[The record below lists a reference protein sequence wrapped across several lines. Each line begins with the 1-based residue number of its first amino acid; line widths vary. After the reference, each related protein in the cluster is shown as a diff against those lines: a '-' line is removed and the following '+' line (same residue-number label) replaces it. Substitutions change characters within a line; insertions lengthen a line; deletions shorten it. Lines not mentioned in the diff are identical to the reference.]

1 MKLKRKYS
9 APKHGLYLLLMLLL
23 PMFSWCNN
31 QEAEDLFK
39 KGNQQYA
46 KAQYQQAA
54 QTYQQVL
61 KNGYTSA
68 ALYFN
73 LGNAFYKSDDLPS
86 AILYYEKAHKLAP
99 NDQEIN
105 INIQF
110 CNLKLADKIEQQPE
124 FFVSRWWHGI
134 ILFFSADTFAVLS
147 VVLLLVGFLLLIVYL
162 FTNFMVL
169 KKASF
174 YTGFVVMLFGL
185 ISVFLANRQVNYFGT
200 HHQAIIFGS
209 SVTVK
214 GSPNANAKPL
224 FVMHEGTKVDVNRK
238 NGNWIEI
245 ELPNGNSGWI
255 TLDDL
260 KEI

>member
-1 MKLKRKYS
+1 MKLKKKYH
-9 APKHGLYLLLMLLL
+9 KRLRGFYLLMLFL
-23 PMFSWCNN
+23 PLFA
-31 QEAEDLFK
+31 QAADPAAALFK
-39 KGNQQYA
+39 KGNEQYA

-61 KNGYTSA
+61 KSGYVSA

-99 NDQEIN
+99 DDRDISV
-105 INIQF
+105 NIQF

-124 FFVSRWWHGI
+124 FFVSRWWHSV
-134 ILFFSADTFAVLS
+134 ILLFPADRFSVLS
-147 VVLLLVGFLLLIVYL
+147 VVLLLSGFLLLIVYL
-162 FTNFMVL
+162 FTNLMVI

-174 YTGFVVMLFGL
+174 YTGLVTILIGL
-185 ISVFLANRQVNYFGT
+185 ICIFLASQQIAYFDT
-200 HHQAIIFGS
+200 HHQAIIFSS

-214 GSPNANAKPL
+214 GSPSINAKPL
-224 FVMHEGTKVDVNRK
+224 FVMHEGTKVSISRQ

-255 TLDDL
+255 TTEDVKD
-260 KEI
+260 I

>member
-1 MKLKRKYS
+1 MKLKRKYNRPNQS
-9 APKHGLYLLLMLLL
+9 LYLLLMLLL
-23 PMFSWCNN
+23 PMFSLGDN
-31 QEAEDLFK
+31 QQAENLFQ

-46 KAQYQQAA
+46 KAQYQQAE

-61 KNGYTSA
+61 KSGYTSA

-73 LGNAFYKSDDLPS
+73 LGNAFYKLDDLPS
-86 AILYYEKAHKLAP
+86 AILNYEKAHKLAP

-105 INIQF
+105 NNIQF

-124 FFVSRWWHGI
+124 FFVSKWWHGL

-147 VVLLLVGFLLLIVYL
+147 VVFLLTGFLLLIVYL
-162 FTNFMVL
+162 FTNLLVL

-174 YTGFVVMLFGL
+174 YTGFAVILVGL
-185 ISVFLANRQVNYFGT
+185 ITIFLANRQVNYFAT

-214 GSPNANAKPL
+214 GSPSANAKPL
-224 FVMHEGTKVDVNRK
+224 FVMHEGTKVDVNQQ

-255 TLDDL
+255 TMDDV